1 MEINSTTAASATA
14 ASKAATPADSTGT
27 RGLTADF
34 ETFLTLLT
42 TQLRNQDPLEPV
54 ESTEFVAQLAS
65 FSAVEQQVQAN
76 ESLKAIAELLSNGS
90 AAGLSEWIGTEVRAY
105 AAAPYDGTPLTLY
118 ADPVEGADLAV
129 LVVSDTSGAEVG
141 RVTVNPAAEQIVWD
155 GEGTTGT
162 LPEGSYS
169 FTVESYREG
178 TLVDHRAVEV
188 FSPVVEVRREEDST
202 VLVLADGSRI
212 DSEDITT
219 LRAAGG

>member
-1 MEINSTTAASATA
+1 MEIPSTTATSPQVTSAA
-14 ASKAATPADSTGT
+14 AAATSTGT

-90 AAGLSEWIGTEVRAY
+90 AAGLSDWIGTEVRAY
-105 AAAPYDGTPLTLY
+105 AAAPYDNAPLTLY
-118 ADPVEGADLAV
+118 ADPVSGADLAV
-129 LVVSDTSGAEVG
+129 LVVSDEAGTEVG
-141 RVTVNPAAEQIVWD
+141 RVTVSPSAEQIVWD
-155 GEGTTGT
+155 GESTTGT

-169 FTVESYREG
+169 FTIESYLDG
-178 TLVDHRAVEV
+178 ALLDNRAVEV
-188 FSPVVEVRREEDST
+188 FAPVVEVRRESDST
-202 VLVLADGSRI
+202 ILVLSDGSRI
-212 DSEDITT
+212 DSEDVSI
-219 LRAAGG
+219 LRAAEG